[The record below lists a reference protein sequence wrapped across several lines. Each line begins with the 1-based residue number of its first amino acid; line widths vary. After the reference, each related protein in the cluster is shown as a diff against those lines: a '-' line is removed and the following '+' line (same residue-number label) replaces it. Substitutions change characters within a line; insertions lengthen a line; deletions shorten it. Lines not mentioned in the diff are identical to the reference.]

1 MATLNFKGY
10 SVEVY
15 VINGEFPDSDVVSID
30 LGNFEKPY
38 AANFENGEKLYFNF
52 FSYEDSILF
61 RDDVNVDKYKAA
73 IAAENALIAAKLA
86 YRNTMKSLG
95 AIQEERGNYEDY
107 QTWLEIPGIPDKKWS
122 DE

>member
-15 VINGEFPDSDVVSID
+15 VINGEFPDSDVISID
-30 LGNFEKPY
+30 LANFEKPY
-38 AANFENGEKLYFNF
+38 AANFANGEKLYFNF

-61 RDDVNVDKYKAA
+61 RDDVDFDKYKAA
-73 IAAENALIAAKLA
+73 IAAEKALIAAKQS
-86 YRNTMKSLG
+86 YRDAMAALG
-95 AIQEERGNYEDY
+95 AIQKERGNYEDY

>member
-15 VINGEFPDSDVVSID
+15 VINGEFSDSDVISID
-30 LGNFEKPY
+30 LANFEKPY
-38 AANFENGEKLYFNF
+38 AANFANGEKLYFNF

-61 RDDVNVDKYKAA
+61 RDDVDFDKYKAA
-73 IAAENALIAAKLA
+73 IAAEKALIAAKQS
-86 YRNTMKSLG
+86 YRDAMSALG
-95 AIQEERGNYEDY
+95 AIQKERGNYEDY
-107 QTWLEIPGIPDKKWS
+107 QTWLEIPGIPDKKWA